1 MHQIR
6 LGATTIAAICAVGA
20 ALTAREPQTAPQCRT
35 FTAEEVRTL
44 SGAAAGTISQTCR
57 FDLPTTSRICTMRT
71 RLSNTS
77 FDLAYTDK
85 DNSVADFVDEVRIVP
100 PIARIQTQTRRYTS
114 GSGPNA
120 QIAYEY
126 DAAKRQTRLSTNM
139 SGNLLVTTYS
149 DWDPLG
155 RPTVAIV
162 SSQASTIKLQYK
174 YDDALRTMTTT
185 GPAGVQVETYDA
197 DGNMIR
203 SESTDGSGKTV
214 STFKI
219 NKTEKVCK

>member
-1 MHQIR
+1 MC
-6 LGATTIAAICAVGA
+6 TVGA
-20 ALTAREPQTAPQCRT
+20 ALTARQAQAPQCRT
-35 FTAEEVRTL
+35 FTTEEVRTV

-57 FDLPTTSRICTMRT
+57 FDLPTTSRVCTMRT

-77 FDLAYTDK
+77 FDLVYTDK
-85 DNSVADFVDEVRIVP
+85 YNSVADFVDEIRIVP
-100 PIARIQTQTRRYTS
+100 PIARIQSQTRRFTS

-126 DAAKRQTRLSTNM
+126 DAARRQTRLSTNM
-139 SGNLLVTTYS
+139 TGNLLVTTYS
-149 DWDPLG
+149 AWDPLG
-155 RPTVAIV
+155 RPTAAVV
-162 SSQASTIKLQYK
+162 SSRASTINLQYK

-185 GPAGVQVETYDA
+185 NPAGVQIDTYDA

-203 SESTDGSGKTV
+203 EESTDGGGKAIHA
-214 STFKI
+214 FKI